1 MSRNSPTGRGGRV
14 GGQRHRFRV
23 MPQNYCAV
31 ARCPSRAVSDVAYH
45 KFPVDSPQRQQWIDF
60 VRSSGRGLA
69 WTPRMSSRVCSRH
82 FAPSCYR
89 HDPVRLAQL
98 GFPVKGLLLVPGA
111 LPTVYLGV
119 DHRDRRGAD
128 PRPAG
133 GAASTAE
140 PIVER
145 PRLESCS
152 GMGCGP
158 AVLVANH
165 VVRMVKRTTTT
176 DKRKADAMTQC
187 AVPMMSRATAAY
199 IDKNTKTTTVCLQ
212 TGCITAEVGPE
223 KADASTQCAV
233 RMTMKA
239 TQALSHPRGL
249 RTVAVQTM
257 ISMANERLSGCA
269 STPYGV
275 MYFR

>member
-1 MSRNSPTGRGGRV
+1 
-14 GGQRHRFRV
+14 

-69 WTPRMSSRVCSRH
+69 WTPRISSRVCSRH

-119 DHRDRRGAD
+119 DHRDHRGAD
-128 PRPAG
+128 LRPAG
-133 GAASTAE
+133 AAASTAE

-145 PRLESCS
+145 PRLEVC
-152 GMGCGP
+152 
-158 AVLVANH
+158 VVAAQFA
-165 VVRMVKRTTTT
+165 RY
-176 DKRKADAMTQC
+176 
-187 AVPMMSRATAAY
+187 RAFA
-199 IDKNTKTTTVCLQ
+199 
-212 TGCITAEVGPE
+212 G
-223 KADASTQCAV
+223 
-233 RMTMKA
+233 
-239 TQALSHPRGL
+239 
-249 RTVAVQTM
+249 
-257 ISMANERLSGCA
+257 
-269 STPYGV
+269 
-275 MYFR
+275 

>member
-176 DKRKADAMTQC
+176 
-187 AVPMMSRATAAY
+187 
-199 IDKNTKTTTVCLQ
+199 
-212 TGCITAEVGPE
+212 GPE